1 MPFFSA
7 ATPAP
12 AVFFA
17 GAFPLVAFLDAAFP
31 PPGAADASS
40 AVLRPPAG
48 AVVPAARR
56 PAGFP
61 AAGPARSA
69 APRPE
74 DAADP
79 RRGADA
85 AASAA
90 SAVSARF
97 ADRSAFFAAA
107 APRSWA
113 PAPPDLSATVLRARA
128 AAAGGFDAV
137 LAVLFF
143 PVVSLAAA
151 PFAVAVDL
159 PDAAFFAAVFFAAV
173 FFATI
178 SRPLHIL

>member
-17 GAFPLVAFLDAAFP
+17 GALPLVAFLTAAFP
-31 PPGAADASS
+31 PPGAAGASS

-56 PAGFP
+56 PPGFP

-79 RRGADA
+79 RGADA
-85 AASAA
+85 AA

-107 APRSWA
+107 AAPRSGA
-113 PAPPDLSATVLRARA
+113 AAPPDLSATVLRARA
-128 AAAGGFDAV
+128 AGFDAV